1 MNDSRT
7 PGRGAD
13 ELLELVYARAG
24 AYRRRRRLQAAL
36 AAAVVLS
43 VGAATFAEVSLTTK
57 TRTGLQVAGQPGRAA
72 SGTLSAGPPGHLP
85 APVTGA
91 GAAQAID
98 AARRR
103 RRGLPGRAAP
113 DPSDPVAVRITVA
126 QALRGLPRRQRDVVV
141 LRHLVG
147 LSEAEVAGTLG
158 QSQNSVKTHG
168 ARGMAKLRQ
177 RLGPLRFEL

>member
-1 MNDSRT
+1 
-7 PGRGAD
+7 
-13 ELLELVYARAG
+13 
-24 AYRRRRRLQAAL
+24 
-36 AAAVVLS
+36 
-43 VGAATFAEVSLTTK
+43 
-57 TRTGLQVAGQPGRAA
+57 
-72 SGTLSAGPPGHLP
+72 
-85 APVTGA
+85 
-91 GAAQAID
+91 
-98 AARRR
+98 
-103 RRGLPGRAAP
+103 
-113 DPSDPVAVRITVA
+113 VRITVA